1 MKVTTKIKTIILLL
15 NLFFV
20 VCGMLFVG
28 SFFNKKTNVSCK
40 LNKKV
45 DNTEIENRNLDVK
58 NSILN
63 ELTECQNNL
72 FKYQNEAERLKLLP
86 DVRKDVINLLLSLHT
101 MEKKIGQEN
110 NLSSDCIKIF
120 ALSARIPSLQEYTN
134 KYRQQ
139 MFANNCIFLTNL
151 DIIKLIVPF
160 QIQFLE
166 NQKETEKQEQNSN
179 KKWYQ
184 RWFDDIRYSIAK
196 LFVKSQIKKSDLEIA
211 IESSNYKQA
220 KKILED
226 IKNIQTQ
233 NKIDKQTEKDA
244 YLLKIYNAVTN
255 LNDLK
260 QMINNIYLIL
270 EEKN

>member
-1 MKVTTKIKTIILLL
+1 
-15 NLFFV
+15 
-20 VCGMLFVG
+20 MLFIG
-28 SFFNKKTNVSCK
+28 SFFKKKTNISCK
-40 LNKKV
+40 LNKKAN
-45 DNTEIENRNLDVK
+45 DAEIEKSNLDVK
-58 NSILN
+58 NTILN

-101 MEKKIGQEN
+101 IEKKIGQEN

-166 NQKETEKQEQNSN
+166 NQKETEKQEQNNN

-184 RWFDDIRYSIAK
+184 RWFNDIKYSIAK
-196 LFVKSQIKKSDLEIA
+196 LFVKSQIKKSELEIA
-211 IESSNYKQA
+211 IENSNYKQA
-220 KKILED
+220 KKILENIESTDAKTKINEQMKED
-226 IKNIQTQ
+226 IYSSIH
-233 NKIDKQTEKDA
+233 
-244 YLLKIYNAVTN
+244 NAITS
-255 LNDLK
+255 LSDLK
-260 QMINNIYLIL
+260 QMIDDIYLIL